1 MQSVQKSILPSKN
14 SFELYGYDFMIDA
27 DLKPWLIE
35 INGGPSMTANTD
47 FDCRLKCGLI
57 DDALTIVD
65 IEGLLDGDETSVGG
79 FDLIISKGLKV
90 VQEKHCQYTGF
101 LGAKNQ
107 RVKVMRHIV
116 RKFLQKKQM

>member
-1 MQSVQKSILPSKN
+1 
-14 SFELYGYDFMIDA
+14 MIDA

-65 IEGLLDGDETSVGG
+65 I
-79 FDLIISKGLKV
+79 
-90 VQEKHCQYTGF
+90 
-101 LGAKNQ
+101 
-107 RVKVMRHIV
+107 
-116 RKFLQKKQM
+116 

>member
-1 MQSVQKSILPSKN
+1 
-14 SFELYGYDFMIDA
+14 
-27 DLKPWLIE
+27 
-35 INGGPSMTANTD
+35 MTANTD

-65 IEGLLDGDETSVGG
+65 IEGLLDGDEMSVGG

-90 VQEKHCQYTGF
+90 VQEKHSQHTGF

-116 RKFLQKKQM
+116 RKFLQKKQMEE